1 MEAIPENLVMPVKY
15 AGKEGEVVR
24 AAVFGNDA
32 DVGIRFFIHSEF
44 RPAKSEIV
52 GYDVWEDVEMIEFF
66 VDKLT
71 RISLMVTNEHR
82 RKYAEL
88 YNRFKQ
94 GLGSSGTMISSWN
107 QITPSER
114 NMFEAQGIIT
124 VEQLAEVQDSRLAAL
139 PYGTKEAREK
149 AKKHVEAQSGKLNA
163 EKYGDTILELQ
174 RKLAQVE
181 AREAARLEAE
191 EAKPSKKTK
200 GRPKKNKEI
209 LEDVTESNSTN

>member
-1 MEAIPENLVMPVKY
+1 
-15 AGKEGEVVR
+15 
-24 AAVFGNDA
+24 
-32 DVGIRFFIHSEF
+32 
-44 RPAKSEIV
+44 
-52 GYDVWEDVEMIEFF
+52 
-66 VDKLT
+66 
-71 RISLMVTNEHR
+71 
-82 RKYAEL
+82 
-88 YNRFKQ
+88 
-94 GLGSSGTMISSWN
+94 
-107 QITPSER
+107 
-114 NMFEAQGIIT
+114 MFEAQGIIT